1 MRIEPGS
8 RTLLLIM
15 VMLVTGLQV
24 LPTQVFAAA
33 WNLQTL
39 MQELGGRGSGQAR
52 FTEKKYLSVLDTP
65 IEQSGTLAFSPGRL
79 EKHTLEPNRER
90 MIVDQ
95 GNLLIETGSE
105 GKTRR
110 LRLQR
115 YPVVWGFAEGM
126 RATLT
131 GDLKT
136 LQSFYDIELHGT
148 PDDWELVMIPSQD
161 DMSAVVRLL
170 SIRGQ
175 GARIGVI
182 EVVQV
187 NGDRSVMR
195 IDEAGP

>member
-1 MRIEPGS
+1 
-8 RTLLLIM
+8 
-15 VMLVTGLQV
+15 
-24 LPTQVFAAA
+24 
-33 WNLQTL
+33 
-39 MQELGGRGSGQAR
+39 
-52 FTEKKYLSVLDTP
+52 
-65 IEQSGTLAFSPGRL
+65 
-79 EKHTLEPNRER
+79 
-90 MIVDQ
+90 
-95 GNLLIETGSE
+95 
-105 GKTRR
+105 
-110 LRLQR
+110 
-115 YPVVWGFAEGM
+115 M

-175 GARIGVI
+175 GARIAVI